1 MPDPIKQRPA
11 PKPLSPVGPGRDSPY
26 ACFHQDLCDN
36 LSDGVYFVDTERQ
49 ITYWNRGAEGLTGFS
64 REEAIGRHCYNN
76 FLMHVDEKGCAL
88 CFGGCPLAATLAD
101 GSPRE
106 GEVSLR
112 HRRGHRV
119 PVSVRVS
126 PVRDSSGTI
135 IGAVEVFR
143 DISVQKDLERRA
155 SELETIAYQD
165 PLTGLSN
172 RRHIELKMHQAL
184 QEVEEFGRR
193 AGLLLLDVDFFKR
206 VNDRFGH
213 ACGDA
218 VLKAVAD
225 TLLHSLRPGDSVGR
239 WGGEEFLFLAMDVTI
254 DSLKGIGERARTL
267 IAACSV
273 PVEAERVQ
281 ITVSIGASLLK
292 KGESVESALKK
303 ADELLYVGKCQGGNK
318 VVTRR

>member
-1 MPDPIKQRPA
+1 MPDPLKQRPA
-11 PKPLSPVGPGRDSPY
+11 IDPLDPGGPDGRPC

-36 LSDGVYFVDTERQ
+36 LSDGVYFVDAKRK

-101 GSPRE
+101 GSSRE
-106 GEVSLR
+106 DEIFLR
-112 HRRGHRV
+112 HKRGHRV

-126 PVRDSSGTI
+126 PVRDTSGTV

-143 DISVQKDLERRA
+143 DISAQKDLERRA
-155 SELETIAYQD
+155 SELETIAYRD

-172 RRHIELKMHQAL
+172 RRHIELRMHQAL
-184 QEVEEFGRR
+184 QEVEQFGRK
-193 AGLLLLDVDFFKR
+193 AGLLLLDIDSFKL

-213 ACGDA
+213 ASGDA
-218 VLKAVAD
+218 VLTALAD
-225 TLLHSLRPGDSVGR
+225 TLVHSLRPGDSVGR

-254 DSLKGIGERARTL
+254 DSLKAIGERVRTL
-267 IAACSV
+267 IAACSI
-273 PVEAERVQ
+273 PVEAERIQ
-281 ITVSIGASLLK
+281 ITVSIGAALLK
-292 KGESVESALKK
+292 KGESAESALKK

-318 VVTRR
+318 VVARR